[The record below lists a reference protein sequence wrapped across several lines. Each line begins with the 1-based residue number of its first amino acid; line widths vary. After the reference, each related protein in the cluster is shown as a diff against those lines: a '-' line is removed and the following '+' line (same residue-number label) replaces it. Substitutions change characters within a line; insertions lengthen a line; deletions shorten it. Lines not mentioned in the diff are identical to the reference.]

1 MQCYLYDLGYLTAE
15 EEEEEEGEKSR
26 AFAYKVFCGSG
37 LIAGLHRR
45 RYDTRIKFLR

>member
-1 MQCYLYDLGYLTAE
+1 MRCYLYDLGCLA
-15 EEEEEEGEKSR
+15 EEEEEGEKSR

-45 RYDTRIKFLR
+45 RYDTRIEMLR